1 MSGNTLETL
10 QMHSA
15 FYVRPVEGCFLATF
29 SWRVV
34 YSPAF
39 RGKRLCCLGKLS
51 RSVASK
57 MDSVSYAPVHSPPG
71 C

>member
-29 SWRVV
+29 SRRVV
-34 YSPAF
+34 YF
-39 RGKRLCCLGKLS
+39 TG
-51 RSVASK
+51 
-57 MDSVSYAPVHSPPG
+57 VSQQTFAVWVNSLDR
-71 C
+71 